1 MIAFSL
7 EPYPAITGM
16 PNRFEIWAREKWMEE
31 IGRFEKE
38 GFEDPELEREIKS
51 LRI

>member
-1 MIAFSL
+1 
-7 EPYPAITGM
+7 M
-16 PNRFEIWAREKWMEE
+16 PNRFEVWAREKWMEE

-38 GFEDPELEREIKS
+38 GFEDPDLEREIKS